1 MNPSSTSDTAA
12 RFCWTELA
20 TTDTEKAAKFYAR
33 LFGWERTP
41 PQLYSR
47 GGNPL
52 DYTILCLGGRFVGGL
67 HPLSGA
73 QRKQGARPRW
83 LSYVGVGDAAATS
96 ARARELGA
104 TVLVGP
110 LDVLDLGRLS
120 ILRDPGGAL
129 LGTWQSIGL
138 ARGFQAQDQPGCASW
153 FEHVSDDVPRAARF
167 YGALFGWSQRS
178 SAEEDGGRI
187 LLEHGGVPVAG
198 LRSSMLASGKLP
210 PQWLTFFQT
219 EDCEA
224 SCQKVVAQHGSITA
238 PSISPPDSARLSIV
252 CDPQGAALGLHT
264 PGPS

>member
-1 MNPSSTSDTAA
+1 MDTAA
-12 RFCWTELA
+12 RFCWTELG

-33 LFGWERTP
+33 VFGWERMP

-47 GGNPL
+47 GGNPV
-52 DYTILCLGGRFVGGL
+52 DYTLLCLGGRIVGGL

-83 LSYVGVGDAAATS
+83 LSYVCVGDAAS
-96 ARARELGA
+96 ASSRARELGA
-104 TVLVGP
+104 TVLVSP

-120 ILRDPGGAL
+120 ILRDPAGAL
-129 LGTWQSIGL
+129 FGTWQSIGL
-138 ARGFQAQDQPGCASW
+138 ERAFQAQDQIGCASW

-187 LLEHGGVPVAG
+187 LLEHDGALIAG
-198 LRSSMLASGKLP
+198 LRSSVQASGKLP

-224 SCQKVVAQHGSITA
+224 SCQRVVTQHGSV
-238 PSISPPDSARLSIV
+238 ISGPLDSTRSARPAV
-252 CDPQGAALGLHT
+252 VNDPQGAAFGLLT
-264 PGPS
+264 PADRLS

>member
-1 MNPSSTSDTAA
+1 LDTAA
-12 RFCWTELA
+12 RFCWTELG

-52 DYTILCLGGRFVGGL
+52 DYTLLCLGGQSVGGL

-73 QRKQGARPRW
+73 QRRQGVRPRW
-83 LSYVGVGDAAATS
+83 LPYVGVGDAASAS

-110 LDVLDLGRLS
+110 LDVLDLGRLT
-120 ILRDPGGAL
+120 ILRDPEGAL
-129 LGTWQSIGL
+129 LGTWQSTGL
-138 ARGFQAQDQPGCASW
+138 ERDFQEQDQPGCASW
-153 FEHVSDDVPRAARF
+153 FEHVSDDIPRAARF

-178 SAEEDGGRI
+178 PAEEDGGRI
-187 LLEHGGVPVAG
+187 LLDHGGVPVAG
-198 LRSSMLASGKLP
+198 LRSSVSASGKLS
-210 PQWLTFFQT
+210 PQWLTYFRT

-224 SCQKVVAQHGSITA
+224 SCQKVVAQHGSIVA
-238 PSISPPDSARLSIV
+238 GPIDAARSERLAV
-252 CDPQGAALGLHT
+252 ANDPQGAAFGLQA
-264 PGPS
+264 PFDRRA